1 MRLLQVSLD
10 SLSVASLASCA
21 LAYAWRH
28 HRAMTGGCDM
38 QDRPIMTE
46 LKDGLEQ
53 AGIEYVADDVE
64 QADNDGEMHLQ
75 SVSWAVGDNE
85 VTAMYGWCVDCDGE
99 SVGITKG
106 WKFGYLEFYPNGVD
120 GDKSYMATV
129 DEILEDVR

>member
-1 MRLLQVSLD
+1 MSSASQSAVS
-10 SLSVASLASCA
+10 SASYVPACA
-21 LAYAWRH
+21 WQ
-28 HRAMTGGCDM
+28 HRRATIGGCDM
-38 QDRPIMTE
+38 QDSPIMAE
-46 LKDGLEQ
+46 LKDGLER
-53 AGIEYVADDVE
+53 AGIEYVSDDVE

-75 SVSWAVGDNE
+75 SVSWVVGDNE
-85 VTAMYGWCVDCDGE
+85 MTAMYGWCVDYDGE